1 MEQCLSLGFMYFL
14 DLLISSRRKKKYENH
29 LCMFPVFRLK
39 QILMFSFVTVLVS
52 HILVS
57 PINLTESSTEM
68 SNEELKQQ
76 LQEALEVSNIARY
89 AVLEICISF

>member
-1 MEQCLSLGFMYFL
+1 
-14 DLLISSRRKKKYENH
+14 
-29 LCMFPVFRLK
+29 
-39 QILMFSFVTVLVS
+39 MFSFVTVLVS

-76 LQEALEVSNIARY
+76 LREALEVSNTARY